1 MSDKEKEIIKRAV
14 ERDGYTPSCY
24 RSRDTAAEM
33 WESASIMQSC
43 KRLLR
48 SGKDDK
54 ELITHMR
61 ENGIPVSKK
70 IADYLKERSEENEER
85 AYMYMHSVLRADT
98 YVLENIEYGV
108 SYEITKEMYNFA
120 VELQALK

>member
-1 MSDKEKEIIKRAV
+1 MDNKEKEIIKRAV

-24 RSRDTAAEM
+24 RSRETAADI
-33 WESASIMQSC
+33 SYSVAIMQNC

-48 SGKDDK
+48 SYKDDK
-54 ELITHMR
+54 ELMSHIR
-61 ENGIPVSKK
+61 KNGVPISKQ
-70 IADYLKERSEENEER
+70 ISDYLKERSEKNEER

-98 YVLENIEYGV
+98 YILENIEYGV

-120 VELQALK
+120 VEQQALK

>member
-14 ERDGYTPSCY
+14 EIDGYTPFCY
-24 RSRDTAAEM
+24 NRHETAAGM
-33 WESASIMQSC
+33 CDCVAIMQNC

-48 SGKDDK
+48 SIKEDK
-54 ELITHMR
+54 ELISHIR
-61 ENGIPVSKK
+61 ENCIPISKQ
-70 IADYLKERSEENEER
+70 ITDYLNERSEDNEER
-85 AYMYMHSVLRADT
+85 AYIYMHSVLRADT